1 MFALTCKADATFASY
16 LHILQSGIFAEGLH
30 VMVLW
35 HTRKIGK
42 MLTRRELSEIV
53 TQEVDKSSSEI

>member
-1 MFALTCKADATFASY
+1 MFALTCKADATIASY
-16 LHILQSGIFAEGLH
+16 LHILQLGIFTEGLN
-30 VMVLW
+30 VLVLW
-35 HTRKIGK
+35 HTKKILK